1 MDFQPS
7 IHYLT
12 FIWIQVYIKE
22 IVINGVLKNFAPFWI
37 DSNVDIENDP
47 YTSDCSDPT
56 NATNPHAY
64 TQFTIIN
71 GEISSKNCIEK
82 LPGNPY
88 LKNTDSNVQEIKNF

>member
-1 MDFQPS
+1 M
-7 IHYLT
+7 
-12 FIWIQVYIKE
+12 
-22 IVINGVLKNFAPFWI
+22 KNFAPFWI

>member
-1 MDFQPS
+1 M
-7 IHYLT
+7 
-12 FIWIQVYIKE
+12 
-22 IVINGVLKNFAPFWI
+22 KNFAPFWI

-82 LPGNPY
+82 PPGNPY
-88 LKNTDSNVQEIKNF
+88 LKNTDSTVQEVLLSILDMGIIF